1 MSQFELQMPLM
12 SLSGMMQR
20 TLVPGHENE
29 KRSGNNLMA
38 LTRDQIT
45 IFHRGMSELFPP
57 ETVASDDVII
67 FLSGKSIYSNKI
79 FFLPL

>member
-12 SLSGMMQR
+12 SLSQMMQR

-57 ETVASDDVII
+57 EIVASG
-67 FLSGKSIYSNKI
+67 F
-79 FFLPL
+79 